1 MKNFIRRIKDR
12 INAFL
17 ERLAESNKKEFGT
30 KRMDCCDLKDSPSKK
45 SH

>member
-1 MKNFIRRIKDR
+1 MKNFIKIIKDK

-30 KRMDCCDLKDSPSKK
+30 KRMDCCDLKDHSVK
-45 SH
+45 H